1 MIDSIYPC
9 LLLYFLI
16 LDMDKFVLS
25 QHIHIPLQY
34 KINKFDLYKIYK
46 IINLTNPIFNFITFK
61 IKNWIVSKIFIK
73 ISTRNTS

>member
-25 QHIHIPLQY
+25 QHIHILLQY
-34 KINKFDLYKIYK
+34 KINKFDLY
-46 IINLTNPIFNFITFK
+46 T
-61 IKNWIVSKIFIK
+61 
-73 ISTRNTS
+73 

>member
-34 KINKFDLYKIYK
+34 KINKFDLY
-46 IINLTNPIFNFITFK
+46 T
-61 IKNWIVSKIFIK
+61 
-73 ISTRNTS
+73 